1 MNEFSST
8 VLTIYSMDDIDEKEI
23 RILLK
28 YADQIQYFSREE
40 VGYLLWKVEY
50 LRDKVHQSSE
60 APKVEVEPV

>member
-1 MNEFSST
+1 VNEFSST

-60 APKVEVEPV
+60 ALKVEVEPV

>member
-60 APKVEVEPV
+60 ALKVEVEPV